1 MVPELTRSKDLRNKL
16 AALSELIWETQSQLR
31 LMHIYV
37 KETVLTNA
45 LLINA
50 LRESDIAFI
59 NRGLPVQVRK
69 SHMAFRTH
77 LIALSEERIKNL
89 ANYINEMR
97 VK

>member
-1 MVPELTRSKDLRNKL
+1 
-16 AALSELIWETQSQLR
+16 
-31 LMHIYV
+31 
-37 KETVLTNA
+37 
-45 LLINA
+45 LINA